1 MTLFLKADITIGT
14 SQEPDFTR
22 VFAVDADETVVQ
34 DELWMLR
41 MAGRIA
47 DRYTD
52 SGAVCVSNM
61 RVVSAQ
67 PQTSVVALAA

>member
-14 SQEPDFTR
+14 SQDPDFSR
-22 VFAVDADETVVQ
+22 VFAVEADEAAVQ
-34 DELWMLR
+34 DELWLLR
-41 MAGRIA
+41 MADRIA

-61 RVVSAQ
+61 RVVNAQ
-67 PQTSVVALAA
+67 PQGTIALAA